1 MLAKEITFTRGK
13 LWIGASPQQWLVN
26 SDVCYQRVIKAEGH
40 GARDEITACLHL
52 RFLGGL
58 SHSGTLGFT
67 YKGSSD
73 DKLVLRVPVIN
84 EDSNA
89 IYVGLTEPY
98 AACVLQESELTLN
111 SSISV
116 RSGELCF
123 NYAQRHPVD
132 SNQYIFTLLTRVLI
146 SILDTR
152 LDRLDRNTV
161 DEMVASNRKY
171 IQSRRKN

>member
-1 MLAKEITFTRGK
+1 MLAKKITFTRGI

-26 SDVCYQRVIKAEGH
+26 SEVCYQRVIRADVH
-40 GARDEITACLHL
+40 GAPDEITACLHL

-67 YKGSSD
+67 YTGSSD
-73 DKLVLRVPVIN
+73 DTLVLRVPVAN

-98 AACVLQESELTLN
+98 ATCVLQEAEIMLN
-111 SSISV
+111 SSINV

-132 SNQYIFTLLTRVLI
+132 SNPYIFTLLTRILI
-146 SILDTR
+146 SILYTR
-152 LDRLDRNTV
+152 LDRLDRKTL

-171 IQSRRKN
+171 LQSRRKN